1 MYTDT
6 KPITFSFDRMRL
18 MIAAGP
24 QSRWAPRL
32 AEVLAPWQVDVQWSR
47 SDHEALEVFARDC
60 VHIGVVD
67 HNLPA
72 TSGLELVRRLRHM
85 GFTVPCVLVCE
96 GATQRLLSD
105 AIALDVFSVVQADEQ
120 HDVIAPYVVRL
131 AQQKYRFNWTLPVH

>member
-1 MYTDT
+1 
-6 KPITFSFDRMRL
+6 MRL

-32 AEVLAPWQVDVQWSR
+32 AEVLAPWKVDVQWSR
-47 SDHEALEVFARDC
+47 SDHEALEVLSRDC

-72 TSGLELVRRLRHM
+72 TTGLELVRRLRNM

-105 AIALDVFSVVQADEQ
+105 AIALDVFSVVRADEERE
-120 HDVIAPYVVRL
+120 VIAPYVVRL
-131 AQQKYRFNWTLPVH
+131 AQQKYRVNWTLPVN